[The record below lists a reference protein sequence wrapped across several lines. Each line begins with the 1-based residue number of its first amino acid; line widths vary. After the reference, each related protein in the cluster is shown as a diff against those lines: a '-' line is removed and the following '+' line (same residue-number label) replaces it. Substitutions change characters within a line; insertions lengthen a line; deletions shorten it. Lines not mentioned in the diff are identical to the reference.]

1 MQLTASTPWVISVQ
15 DSGTSA
21 TGMALRDV
29 SRDWRSVFACNPLR
43 ISSGESPE
51 FSVAIGAEACRTAAG
66 SLRELHEEQFVLEL
80 VTVQAEGS
88 TKQVLCAYGGGIRGE
103 IYAIYELSKR
113 VLGVDP
119 FWFWTDNMP
128 KRQSSIKLTDDFCF
142 VSEPP
147 RFRFRG
153 WFMNDE
159 DLLTGWAPDSF
170 QKNGIDSQTWDRIFE
185 TILRANGN
193 MVVPGTFIF
202 PNEPQLLLASSR
214 GLVIGQHHV
223 EVLGLNVFRWP
234 NEQVYSYTSDPMI
247 LEKAWEDCV
256 IAAEDREVLWS
267 VGYRG
272 RHDHPFWVDDP
283 SAAPSYEERGAIIS
297 KAVAKQVE
305 ILRRHRPHDPV
316 LMNLWMEGVE
326 LWQAGHI
333 KVPDGVMIVWPDDGH
348 GLVLDEGRAS
358 FGHGIYYH
366 TAMYDGIGS
375 QLSEAVPVE
384 TIASEMERMA
394 QVNAVGH
401 VLVNV
406 SDIRPCVLTT
416 SAIME
421 LAWGEIGDPSDYYR
435 RWCEAQF
442 GTQSALAVSSLYR
455 KYFESPWR
463 YNQDLPDRLEDNAYH
478 TYARE
483 FLIRTARMNWDED
496 FNFGKS
502 LLHVPQ
508 SFRRL
513 GNPSTLEFA
522 RFMMAGTQSVQSKW
536 SSLMD
541 ECESLFSS
549 LPEDRQNFFRGH
561 LITQVAIH
569 QHSNAM
575 LHSVSKALIQL
586 AENDE
591 VAAVASLKTAAEQ
604 VRSLLLRLRDA
615 EYGRW
620 VNWYGGEMFVGITQ
634 TLEFI
639 GTVQKFIEANSL
651 PIRDDQAHLLKP
663 FRAQYA
669 ALKSYQVTD

>member
-1 MQLTASTPWVISVQ
+1 MQLTANTPWAISGKE
-15 DSGTSA
+15 DNESA
-21 TGMALRDV
+21 IGLALRDL
-29 SRDWRSVFACNPLR
+29 SRDWRVVFARQP
-43 ISSGESPE
+43 IKHFSQKPE
-51 FSVAIGAEACRTAAG
+51 HDFIAIGAEACKEAVG
-66 SLRELHEEQFVLEL
+66 SIRELADEEFVLEL
-80 VTVQAEGS
+80 VSVERDGVKS
-88 TKQVLCAYGGGIRGE
+88 HILCAYGGGLRGE
-103 IYAIYELSKR
+103 IYAIYEISKQI
-113 VLGVDP
+113 LGVDP
-119 FWFWTDNMP
+119 FWFWTDNEP
-128 KRQSSIKLTDDFCF
+128 KRQDSISVPDTFSYLST
-142 VSEPP
+142 PP

-159 DLLTGWAPDSF
+159 DLLTGWAPDAF
-170 QKNGIDSQTWDRIFE
+170 RKNGIDSQIWDRIFE
-185 TILRANGN
+185 TILRVNGN

-202 PNEPQLLLASSR
+202 PDEPQLKLASSR

-234 NEQVYSYTSDPMI
+234 NEQVYSYTSDPQI

-283 SAAPSYEERGAIIS
+283 SAAPSSEERGAIIS

-305 ILRRHRPHDPV
+305 ILRKHRPKDSV

-326 LWQAGHI
+326 LWQEGHI

-348 GLVLDEGRAS
+348 GIVLDQGRAS
-358 FGHGIYYH
+358 SGHGIYYH

-384 TIASEMERMA
+384 TIASEMERMSK
-394 QVNAVGH
+394 VDAVGH

-421 LAWGEIGDPSDYYR
+421 LAWRPIENPTDYYQ
-435 RWCEAQF
+435 RWCEKQF
-442 GTQSALAVSSLYR
+442 GVESAQSVSKLYR
-455 KYFESPWR
+455 KYFETPWR
-463 YNQDLPDRLEDNAYH
+463 YNKDLQDRLEDNAYH
-478 TYARE
+478 TYSRA
-483 FLIRTARMNWDED
+483 FLIRTAKMNWQDD
-496 FNFGKS
+496 FDFDSS
-502 LLHVPQ
+502 LLHVPE

-522 RFMMAGTQSVQSKW
+522 NFMMAGTESVQDKW
-536 SSLMD
+536 VSLMD
-541 ECESLFSS
+541 ECENIIGI
-549 LPEDRQNFFRGH
+549 LPENRRDFFRGH

-569 QHSNAM
+569 LYSNSI
-575 LHSVSKALIQL
+575 LHQVSKALIRMSDKDP
-586 AENDE
+586 E
-591 VAAVASLKTAAEQ
+591 AALLSLKTASEQ
-604 VRSLLLRLRDA
+604 GNLLLARLQDA
-615 EYGRW
+615 EYGKW
-620 VNWYGGEMFVGITQ
+620 LDWFGGEMFVGISQ

-639 GTVQKFIEANSL
+639 VTVQKLIENDLL
-651 PIRDDQAHLLKP
+651 PLQENQEHLLSP

-669 ALKSYQVTD
+669 ALKSYQVND